1 MSSFNL
7 VQIVPSLESGGVE
20 RGVID
25 LANFLSQKKLSN
37 HIISNGGSMLKNI
50 DAKFTS
56 HYNLPVNSKNFFM
69 YPFIAKRIS
78 KYVSNNNINIVH
90 IRSRGPAW
98 ISSFLSTNDI
108 KTVSTFHNIYGGE
121 SFLKK
126 FYNKK
131 MAKVDYI
138 IAISDYVKK
147 EISNKYNIHS
157 DRIIVI
163 NRGIDTDF
171 FNDDINAS
179 DKKKFLNKY
188 NIPNSQKIFLYPGRI
203 TEWKGQYQFISEIE
217 KINMKERVIIFAG
230 DTSNISHTNLLKR
243 EIKNKNLTDKCKI
256 LGSLN
261 DQDLK
266 IAYSLSDLVLSLPIR
281 PEGFGRTISETISMK
296 KIVIAKNIG
305 GVFDQL
311 KDLDK
316 IYKIEDRDMGQLSEK
331 IEQIM
336 QLKEDFKEN
345 LVKKGRDHVRNNF
358 SLHNMVSNYFNFY
371 EKISI

>member
-20 RGVID
+20 RGAVD

-37 HIISNGGSMLKNI
+37 HIISNGGRMLKNI
-50 DAKFTS
+50 DVKFTS
-56 HYNLPVNSKNFFM
+56 HYNLPVNSKNIFK

-78 KYVSNNNINIVH
+78 KYVSSNNINIVH

-98 ISSFLSTNDI
+98 ISSFIPTNKI
-108 KTVSTFHNIYGGE
+108 KTVSTFHNIYGGD
-121 SFLKK
+121 SFIKK
-126 FYNKK
+126 FYNKR
-131 MAKVDYI
+131 MAKVNYI
-138 IAISDYVKK
+138 ISISDYVKK
-147 EISNKYNIHS
+147 EISNKYNIHP
-157 DRIIVI
+157 DRIFVI

-171 FNDDINAS
+171 FDDDINEFEKKNFL
-179 DKKKFLNKY
+179 DKF
-188 NIPNSQKIFLYPGRI
+188 NIIDGQKIFLYPGRI
-203 TEWKGQYQFISEIE
+203 TEWKGQYQFISKIE
-217 KINMKERVIIFAG
+217 KINMKGRVILFAG
-230 DTSNISHTNLLKR
+230 DKSNSSHTNLLKK
-243 EIKNKNLTDKCKI
+243 EIKNKNLTDKCII

-266 IAYSLSDLVLSLPIR
+266 IAYSLSDLVLSLPTR

-296 KIVIAKNIG
+296 KIIIAKNIG

-316 IYKIEDRDMGQLSEK
+316 IYKIEEKDMDQLSEK

-336 QLKEDFKEN
+336 QLEEDYKEN
-345 LVKKGRDHVRNNF
+345 LVNTGRDHVKNNF
-358 SLHNMVSNYFNFY
+358 SLHNMTSGYVNFY

>member
-20 RGVID
+20 RGTID
-25 LANFLSQKKLSN
+25 LANFLSNKSLSN
-37 HIISNGGSMLKNI
+37 HIISNGGRMLNNI
-50 DAKFTS
+50 NTKFTS
-56 HYNLPVNSKNFFM
+56 HYNLQVNSKNIFS
-69 YPFIAKRIS
+69 YPFIAKKIS
-78 KYVSNNNINIVH
+78 NYISENKINIVH
-90 IRSRGPAW
+90 VRSRGPAW
-98 ISSFLSTNDI
+98 ISSFLPNKNI
-108 KTVSTFHNIYGGE
+108 KKISTFHNIYGGD
-121 SFLKK
+121 SFIKK
-126 FYNKK
+126 FYNKG
-131 MAKVDYI
+131 MTRVNHI
-138 IAISDYVKK
+138 ISISNYVKK
-147 EISNKYNIHS
+147 EISYKYNIDP
-157 DRIIVI
+157 DRIFVI
-163 NRGIDTDF
+163 NRGIDINF
-171 FNDDINAS
+171 FKDDITES
-179 DKKKFLNKY
+179 KKKIFLNKY
-188 NIPNSQKIFLYPGRI
+188 SIRDDQKIFLYPGRI
-203 TEWKGQYQFISEIE
+203 TEWKGQYEFISKIE
-217 KINMKERVIIFAG
+217 KINMNGRVIIFAG

-316 IYKIEDRDMGQLSEK
+316 IYKIEDGDMGQLSEK

-336 QLKEDFKEN
+336 QLQEDFKEN
-345 LVKKGRDHVRNNF
+345 LVNKGRDHVRNNF